1 MIRHHPSAELLADYA
16 RGTLDPGARLTV
28 ACHIHDCVICRS
40 EAALWEGVGGA
51 VLETLDPTPLSE
63 GALEKTLARLG
74 NGTST
79 SVPQIPA
86 FMRSFAVPS
95 PLAREKIGF
104 RRWVTPSIW
113 FAPIHLGKNAGSYN
127 YLVYARAGTTLA
139 QHTHGGAE
147 YTQVLHGSFRDDTG
161 TFEQGD
167 FACTDENILHAPAVT
182 LDSDCLCLSSSDEP
196 MQLTGRAARIVQS
209 LLGTLY

>member
-1 MIRHHPSAELLADYA
+1 MIRHHPSADLLADYA
-16 RGTLDPGARLTV
+16 RGTLSPGARLLV

-40 EAALWEGVGGA
+40 EAALWESVGGT
-51 VLETLDPTPLSE
+51 VLETLEASPLSE
-63 GALEKTLARLG
+63 DALEKTLARLG
-74 NGTST
+74 DAS
-79 SVPQIPA
+79 SVNAPKLPA
-86 FMRSFAVPS
+86 FVDRFAVPS

-113 FAPIHLGKNAGSYN
+113 FAPIHLGKDARSYC

-139 QHTHGGAE
+139 EHTHGGAE
-147 YTQVLHGSFRDDTG
+147 YTQILHGSFRDDTG
-161 TFEQGD
+161 TFERGD

-196 MQLTGRAARIVQS
+196 MQLTGRAARIIQS

>member
-1 MIRHHPSAELLADYA
+1 
-16 RGTLDPGARLTV
+16 
-28 ACHIHDCVICRS
+28 
-40 EAALWEGVGGA
+40 LWEGIGGA
-51 VLETLDPTPLSE
+51 VLETLETASLNE

-74 NGTST
+74 SGTSA
-79 SVPQIPA
+79 SVPQLPA
-86 FMRSFAVPS
+86 FMRPFDVPS
-95 PLAREKIGF
+95 ALSHEKIGF

-113 FAPIHLGKNAGSYN
+113 FAPIHLGKNAGSYS
-127 YLVYARAGTTLA
+127 YLVYARAGATLA

-161 TFEQGD
+161 TFRQGD
-167 FACTDENILHAPAVT
+167 FAHTDESILHAPAVT

-196 MQLTGRAARIVQS
+196 MQLTNRAARIVQS